1 MAEQART
8 RLARAAVVD
17 ASRALFLERG
27 YGATT
32 VEAINVVGEVKDCDI
47 LLVDDITETAGT
59 LTAAAKILREHGAR
73 SIRAAVSHCVLN
85 DIAYDRLRSGL
96 IDELITTN
104 SIPLDAKGLPITVL
118 SVASILGEAIK
129 RISNNESVTSLFKIK
144 GF

>member
-1 MAEQART
+1 M
-8 RLARAAVVD
+8 
-17 ASRALFLERG
+17 
-27 YGATT
+27 
-32 VEAINVVGEVKDCDI
+32 
-47 LLVDDITETAGT
+47 
-59 LTAAAKILREHGAR
+59 
-73 SIRAAVSHCVLN
+73 RAAVSHCLLN

-129 RISNNESVTSLFKIK
+129 RITNNESVTGLFKIK